1 MARIIP
7 DISGAFGM
15 QRPHLQKFRRPK
27 APKRSGAQEAADIMS
42 LIQSGVGTAAGLYGL
57 GRGIYEDF
65 RETDDE
71 AVARLQREAI
81 AQRAKFMQPGAATL
95 EFGVKPEFADPA
107 SVGWTDE
114 PRLAGGNPLHGAR
127 YAPEA
132 MTQTTPMRHFPS
144 AAPGMTQEQML
155 ESIATG
161 VPIPRAPSATGAPL
175 WAQEDQARREAEAEL
190 RRSLADNP
198 FTSRRRGEGLT
209 EDFPSSFE
217 LEETLRRAQEER
229 KIAELSRVPYS
240 DLGEHTGATSRILA
254 SDITEP
260 SYAPSV
266 APTREELVTL
276 TEGVPEEWGVERL
289 PFVTEAIER
298 APLGT
303 PEDKAVVEAAAELLK
318 QEGNED
324 QIPALIEGLR
334 GPEGRSRLELL
345 KARLAEIIPAEMEAK
360 FAPIQK
366 AGMRA
371 LRSEILASEE
381 QAERALPSAVTARE
395 FLDRSFGGEQFNI
408 SDLASSYGGLMAR
421 GKEAEAREL
430 LRLARGAGDYASFIT
445 NPNEPPSLVEARARD
460 AIKKGALAQP
470 GERTIGLKEVSQI
483 ASMVSKGKG
492 RKASPKG
499 RRKRRKGADAEG
511 VTDDG
516 IRRKVLKNVGIGRV
530 GEMSD
535 AQVQSSYKDV
545 INKVARGV
553 YGEGKAAELKNKF
566 GVDVLASEAAVKRA
580 VGAKREERTIGAA
593 EAGAAAQAKRAKTDA
608 EKAANKKKEGH
619 KRALT
624 SVGMRYSDAVGN
636 VAAHKSDLASRVSNK
651 KAKIAKAR
659 KSLRNLGEGG
669 AGAARIRAKIKS
681 LEDDIAVIVTAQ
693 NALDEIEAAP
703 APFGLPSFT
712 VPTD

>member
-15 QRPHLQKFRRPK
+15 QRPHLQKFRRPQ

-81 AQRAKFMQPGAATL
+81 EQRAKFMQPGAATL
-95 EFGVKPEFADPA
+95 EFGVKPEFAAPE

-114 PRLAGGNPLHGAR
+114 PLITQESLRQASPTRMYPSA
-127 YAPEA
+127 AP
-132 MTQTTPMRHFPS
+132 HFPS
-144 AAPGMTQEQML
+144 AQAPEITQAQML
-155 ESIATG
+155 EGIATG
-161 VPIPRAPSATGAPL
+161 ISPEQQG
-175 WAQEDQARREAEAEL
+175 
-190 RRSLADNP
+190 
-198 FTSRRRGEGLT
+198 
-209 EDFPSSFE
+209 
-217 LEETLRRAQEER
+217 RRA
-229 KIAELSRVPYS
+229 L
-240 DLGEHTGATSRILA
+240 D
-254 SDITEP
+254 EP
-260 SYAPSV
+260 SYARSV
-266 APTREELVTL
+266 APEV
-276 TEGVPEEWGVERL
+276 
-289 PFVTEAIER
+289 IER

-492 RKASPKG
+492 RK
-499 RRKRRKGADAEG
+499 RKPTPSSKKKPPTGTFTVGGLSGFTKEEAD
-511 VTDDG
+511 DDVF
-516 IRRKVLKNVGIGRV
+516 VLV
-530 GEMSD
+530 
-535 AQVQSSYKDV
+535 AL
-545 INKVARGV
+545 ARGLR
-553 YGEGKAAELKNKF
+553 KARNLARKEDERGQAALSRERALLQKGGGGLSDRTKKRLADWNPNWQTSVSTDASKRAETRL
-566 GVDVLASEAAVKRA
+566 GRQAEAA
-580 VGAKREERTIGAA
+580 TIS
-593 EAGAAAQAKRAKTDA
+593 AAAQTKRAETGA
-608 EKAANKKKEGH
+608 EKAADKKKEGH

-651 KAKIAKAR
+651 KTKIAKA
-659 KSLRNLGEGG
+659 KASLRGRGEGKVTE
-669 AGAARIRAKIKS
+669 RIRAKIKA
-681 LEDDIAVIVTAQ
+681 LEGDIAVIVTAQ
-693 NALDEIEAAP
+693 NALDEIEAASAIP
-703 APFGLPSFT
+703 AALT